1 MEISEIYNV
10 IALLEK
16 YWNKWELEF
25 WEIGDI
31 SLFSVLYKYFG
42 NYGKCRKIWKMM
54 FYENMLENVVY
65 RIFETFWII
74 WNMKILEFENIWDL
88 GIFM

>member
-25 WEIGDI
+25 WEICDI

-42 NYGKCRKIWKMM
+42 NYGKWRKM
-54 FYENMLENVVY
+54 
-65 RIFETFWII
+65 
-74 WNMKILEFENIWDL
+74 
-88 GIFM
+88 